1 MDGFAVRAADVAD
14 ASPEHPA
21 ELKIVGRAMIGHR
34 PDATVGG
41 GEAVQIATGAPIPA
55 GADCVVPVENSR
67 VHDETVQLFEAAS
80 EGRHVRPAGEDV
92 KEGSVLVE
100 GGKRLGPPELGLLA
114 NAGHGTPLVHP
125 RPRVVVL
132 STGR

>member
-67 VHDETVQLFEAAS
+67 VHRRDRAALR
-80 EGRHVRPAGEDV
+80 GRDAKAVT
-92 KEGSVLVE
+92 SV
-100 GGKRLGPPELGLLA
+100 
-114 NAGHGTPLVHP
+114 P
-125 RPRVVVL
+125 RAR
-132 STGR
+132 T